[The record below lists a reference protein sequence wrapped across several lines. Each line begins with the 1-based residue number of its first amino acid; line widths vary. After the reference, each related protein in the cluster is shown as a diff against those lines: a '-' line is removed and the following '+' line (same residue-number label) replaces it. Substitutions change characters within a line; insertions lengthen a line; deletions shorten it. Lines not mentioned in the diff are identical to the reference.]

1 MKFLILEFLKP
12 DMKQFSSHLLTVL
25 VLSES
30 ECFFTNY
37 EKFKVIMI

>member
-30 ECFFTNY
+30 ECFLLIIKNL
-37 EKFKVIMI
+37 K